1 MSRVDLP
8 TRIGLRVLQ
17 LHQRLYEGTDG
28 RIGHRMLGTP
38 CLLLTTTG
46 RRTGKQRTAALVY
59 ARDGDD
65 YLIVASMGGADV
77 PPAWLHNL
85 RAQPRVQVQVGRER
99 FDAAAHV
106 IERGDPEY
114 ARVWELVNRN
124 NRDRYKGY
132 QEKTTRPIPVVAL
145 RPT

>member
-1 MSRVDLP
+1 MARADLP
-8 TRIGLRVLQ
+8 TRVGLRFLQ
-17 LHQRLYEGTDG
+17 LHQVLYERTDG

-46 RRTGKQRTAALVY
+46 RRTAKERTAALVY

-77 PPAWLHNL
+77 SPGWLHNL
-85 RAQPRVQVQVGRER
+85 RAQPRVQVQVGRES
-99 FDAAAHV
+99 FDAIARV

-114 ARVWELVNRN
+114 AR
-124 NRDRYKGY
+124 
-132 QEKTTRPIPVVAL
+132 
-145 RPT
+145 